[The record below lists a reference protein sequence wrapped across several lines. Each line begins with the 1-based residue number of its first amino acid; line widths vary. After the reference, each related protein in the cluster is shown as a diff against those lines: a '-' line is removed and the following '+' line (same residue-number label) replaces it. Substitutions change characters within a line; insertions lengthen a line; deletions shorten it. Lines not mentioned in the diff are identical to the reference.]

1 MKPFGSVSFSAIL
14 FVAVSMSAP
23 PSFGAGGGGSSDGS
37 GGSDNISQAFVAAK
51 AAVDAG
57 DYEDA
62 IRKLTIL
69 VTDEPGNADA
79 HNYLGYSNRKLGR
92 MDQAR
97 NWYEKALDIDS
108 RHLGANEYLGEL
120 YVQTGEMDKAAA
132 QLDILDGLCFFG
144 CPEFDQ
150 LKRSIADAKKRAG
163 G

>member
-1 MKPFGSVSFSAIL
+1 M
-14 FVAVSMSAP
+14 AVSLSAS
-23 PSFGAGGGGSSDGS
+23 PSLGAGGGGSSDGS
-37 GGSDNISQAFVAAK
+37 GNSNNISQAFVAAE

-62 IRKLTIL
+62 IEKLTRLIA
-69 VTDEPGNADA
+69 DEPKNADA
-79 HNYLGYSNRKLGR
+79 YNYLGYSNRKLGR

-97 NWYEKALDIDS
+97 NWYAKALDIDP

-144 CPEFDQ
+144 CPEYDQ
-150 LKRSIADAKKRAG
+150 LKRSIAAAKKRSG
-163 G
+163 S

>member
-1 MKPFGSVSFSAIL
+1 MKPLVSV
-14 FVAVSMSAP
+14 FVIPFVIVSMFAA
-23 PSFGAGGGGSSDGS
+23 PSFGAGGGSSSDGS
-37 GGSDNISQAFVAAK
+37 GSSNSFSQAFIAAET
-51 AAVDAG
+51 AVKAG

-62 IRKLTIL
+62 IGKLTRLIA
-69 VTDEPGNADA
+69 DEPENADA
-79 HNYLGYSNRKLGR
+79 YNYLGYSNRKLGR

-97 NWYEKALDIDS
+97 NWYGKALEIDP

-120 YVQTGEMDKAAA
+120 YVQTGEMEKAEA

-144 CPEFDQ
+144 CREFDQ